1 MMKFLKGFGSQHQGR
16 PPYSIISED
25 EEEEGEKV
33 RRGREGR
40 GEGGRDRR
48 KEGLSMARQ
57 RSGEDARDRL
67 KVKTQTMASLATSS
81 SSSSSSSSNEWA
93 RPGSSKS
100 PRLQRLFGSDGRCLN
115 VAIDHGVF
123 GEARFLSGIEDMT
136 AVLQSLISAGP
147 GE

>member
-1 MMKFLKGFGSQHQGR
+1 M
-16 PPYSIISED
+16 
-25 EEEEGEKV
+25 
-33 RRGREGR
+33 EGR
-40 GEGGRDRR
+40 GEGKEEGIEGRKACRWP
-48 KEGLSMARQ
+48 GNARA
-57 RSGEDARDRL
+57 RIRDRL